1 MNSTSCS
8 LFVTEKTQQEK
19 EPNKAS
25 CFVLRFISVA
35 PTKKPLG
42 ASPHYVLYI
51 HLFRSCLYVCSDF
64 QDKQFW
70 TARQMKYSEAE
81 LTRCTFQATPSCSF
95 FGQPHLFYMN
105 LYFTFVYAL
114 EPCMNSDIIAWR
126 KRIPEDKQGY
136 FTHVIIYCVLQRHY
150 KLCWSSVY
158 FAMCQKHL
166 ES

>member
-8 LFVTEKTQQEK
+8 LNVVFSQLQKEK

-42 ASPHYVLYI
+42 ASPPYVLYI

-70 TARQMKYSEAE
+70 TERQMKYSKAE
-81 LTRCTFQATPSCSF
+81 LTCCTFQATPSCSF

-105 LYFTFVYAL
+105 FTFVYAL
-114 EPCMNSDIIAWR
+114 EPCINSDIIAWR
-126 KRIPEDKQGY
+126 TRIPEDKQGC
-136 FTHVIIYCVLQRHY
+136 FTHVIVDCVLQRRY
-150 KLCWSSVY
+150 KLCWSSIY